1 MYHSLQNIDHTAL
14 KVNQLTII
22 ALVVL
27 AFIVSWPVLVGIVAL
42 LMLLGALLGFP
53 GFLPVYRYL
62 LKPLGLARPQI
73 LLDNPEPHRFA
84 QGLGGVFLAAAAAV
98 LYLGASW
105 LGWGLAAMVAFLA
118 ALNAFGGF
126 CLGCFLYYW
135 LGRIGL
141 PGFRKQPPA
150 GTFPGRAPLTSA
162 GERKQAR

>member
-1 MYHSLQNIDHTAL
+1 MYQSLQNIDHTAL
-14 KVNQLTII
+14 KVNQLTIR

-27 AFIVSWPVLVGIVAL
+27 AFVFSWSVLVVGVAL
-42 LMLLGALLGFP
+42 VMLLGALLGVP

-62 LKPLGLARPQI
+62 LKPLRLARPHI
-73 LLDNPEPHRFA
+73 LPDNPEPHRFA
-84 QGLGGVFLAAAAAV
+84 QGLGGVFLAAASAA
-98 LYLGASW
+98 LFLGASW
-105 LGWGLAAMVAFLA
+105 LGWGLAGMVVFLA

-135 LGRIGL
+135 LGRLGL

-162 GERKQAR
+162 GKRRQVQ